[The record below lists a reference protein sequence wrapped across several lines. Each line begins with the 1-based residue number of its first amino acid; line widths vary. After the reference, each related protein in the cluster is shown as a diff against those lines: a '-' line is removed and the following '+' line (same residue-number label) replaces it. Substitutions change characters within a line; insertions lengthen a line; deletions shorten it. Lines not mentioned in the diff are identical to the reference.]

1 MSSRAPALVDP
12 RTKSPRYMQVYT
24 ALREWILQGRYDPG
38 QKLESEGDLC
48 ELFGVSR
55 ITTRKAIDFL
65 VDEGLI
71 HRVQGK
77 GTYVADELPE
87 PPQRADMHERI
98 DKLRKL
104 AQSSKLENI
113 NIEEVVAEDAVCRD
127 LDRPSGCRVLK
138 ISYVRLLDDA
148 PVGYSETTIPVD
160 VGVDIKVS
168 DLKSGTPMSILE
180 DRGVTIGGANHLIGA
195 TLADSRLASLLETT
209 VGSPLVRVKVVVFDG
224 DERPVDRLVAHYRAD
239 RYEHL
244 VSLGRT
250 PN

>member
-1 MSSRAPALVDP
+1 MSPRAPALVDP

-48 ELFGVSR
+48 EMFGVSR

-65 VDEGLI
+65 VAEGLI

-87 PPQRADMHERI
+87 PPPRADMQARI

-104 AQSSKLENI
+104 AQSSRLENI
-113 NIEEVVAEDAVCRD
+113 DIEEITADDGVCRD
-127 LDRPSGCRVLK
+127 LDRPPGCRVLK

-148 PVGYSETTIPVD
+148 PVGYSETTIPLD
-160 VGVDIKVS
+160 LGVEIS
-168 DLKSGTPMSILE
+168 DGDLQSGTPISILE
-180 DRGVTIGGANHLIGA
+180 DRGVAIGGADHLIGA
-195 TLADSRLASLLETT
+195 TLADSKLASLLETT
-209 VGSPLVRVKVVVFDG
+209 VGSPLLRVKIVVFDKSG
-224 DERPVDRLVAHYRAD
+224 RPVDRLVAHYRAD
-239 RYEHL
+239 RYEHH

-250 PN
+250 PD